1 MEEIMVTFRAYQ
13 KQDFYELSQIIR
25 KTWNYDAFSS
35 PKTAGKLARVFLSS
49 CLTNQTFSRV
59 AVLDGK
65 PVGIILVKNKKEHH
79 CPVGYR
85 YRQIQAIASLL
96 LSREGRA
103 VSKIFRSV
111 DGIDRELLAETGEA
125 YPAELALFAVSD
137 ACRGKGIGKQLF
149 EAGLSYLRKEGLKRF
164 YLFTDTTCN
173 YGFYEHQGL
182 RRRCERPHAFIIG
195 GKSNQMNFFIYDYE
209 LAAL

>member
-1 MEEIMVTFRAYQ
+1 MKEIMVTFRAYQ

-35 PKTAGKLARVFLSS
+35 PKTAGRLARIFLSS

-65 PVGIILVKNKKEHH
+65 PVGIILVKNKKERR
-79 CPVGYR
+79 CPVGDR
-85 YRQIQAIASLL
+85 YRQIQAIVSLL

-111 DGIDRELLAETGEA
+111 AGIDRELLAEVGEA

-164 YLFTDTTCN
+164 YLFTDTTYN